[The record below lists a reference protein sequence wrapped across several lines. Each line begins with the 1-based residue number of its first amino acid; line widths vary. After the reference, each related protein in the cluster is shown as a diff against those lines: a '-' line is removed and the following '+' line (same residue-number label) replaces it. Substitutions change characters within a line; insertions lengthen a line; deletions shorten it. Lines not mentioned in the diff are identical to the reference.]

1 MSIRNLGETF
11 DIHGGGADLIFPH
24 HENEIAQ
31 SEAFTGK
38 QFVKYWIHNGFITI
52 DKEKMSKSLGNFF
65 TIREVLQKFP
75 PEVLRVFLLSTHY
88 RSPIEFSDAVLA
100 ETEVLIDR
108 FYTTIMRIDEFLE
121 RRGDRER
128 RTEGEE
134 RLREIVVGFIA
145 KFESAMDDDF
155 NTALAIGHLYELIR
169 EINRF
174 LDGKPLGETA
184 RALVEEAL
192 LKMRECSHVLN
203 VFNKRP
209 SEWYVSL
216 MMTKRIPL
224 TEADIEGRIRARNEA
239 RALRDWKAADVI
251 RDELLGHDIVLEDRP
266 DGTVWRI
273 KVGK

>member
-1 MSIRNLGETF
+1 
-11 DIHGGGADLIFPH
+11 
-24 HENEIAQ
+24 
-31 SEAFTGK
+31 
-38 QFVKYWIHNGFITI
+38 
-52 DKEKMSKSLGNFF
+52 
-65 TIREVLQKFP
+65 
-75 PEVLRVFLLSTHY
+75 
-88 RSPIEFSDAVLA
+88 
-100 ETEVLIDR
+100 
-108 FYTTIMRIDEFLE
+108 
-121 RRGDRER
+121 
-128 RTEGEE
+128 
-134 RLREIVVGFIA
+134 
-145 KFESAMDDDF
+145 F